1 MDTNEIMVNEE
12 VIEVTEEIATA
23 GSGNGIKM
31 AAGVGLAVLGRCSS
45 LQVLVKPMVAKI
57 KAKKE
62 QARDGREFE
71 NFEDAEI
78 DENLL
83 KPSKWKDIVRRGR
96 VTFNRL
102 LSFFLLKGEKS

>member
-31 AAGVGLAVLGRCSS
+31 AAGIGLAVLGG
-45 LQVLVKPMVAKI
+45 VVAYKYLVKPMVVKI

-62 QARDGREFE
+62 QQRINAEVDDFD
-71 NFEDAEI
+71 DAKI
-78 DENLL
+78 DE
-83 KPSKWKDIVRRGR
+83 
-96 VTFNRL
+96 
-102 LSFFLLKGEKS
+102 

>member
-31 AAGVGLAVLGRCSS
+31 VAGIGLAVLGGVAAYKY
-45 LQVLVKPMVAKI
+45 LIKPMVAKI

-62 QARDGREFE
+62 QQAMEEEFDD
-71 NFEDAEI
+71 FEDAEI
-78 DENLL
+78 DE
-83 KPSKWKDIVRRGR
+83 
-96 VTFNRL
+96 
-102 LSFFLLKGEKS
+102 